1 MEKRV
6 NNNQKIS
13 LSNEENNISNCN
25 DAFIWDNSLRRKS
38 RSSRFEEPTKSF
50 ELTNTQLEYEKAVV
64 HLAEVKRK
72 ASTVNAEANNSVVT
86 GLSTR
91 NPEASAK
98 AAKDR
103 VKILKE
109 ANKMNKKVAKEE
121 KKVENI
127 QKKIEKLQGEIDK
140 LRQKVEFV
148 GRW

>member
-1 MEKRV
+1 MKKIILAIV
-6 NNNQKIS
+6 MMLSFGITVYAGNQEVQD
-13 LSNEENNISNCN
+13 L
-25 DAFIWDNSLRRKS
+25 KS
-38 RSSRFEEPTKSF
+38 QQKALKLQTK
-50 ELTNTQLEYEKAVV
+50 LTNTQLEYEKAVV

-72 ASTVNAEANNSVVT
+72 ASAVNAEANNSVVT
-86 GLSTR
+86 GLSSR

-140 LRQKVEFV
+140 LSQKVEFV

>member
-1 MEKRV
+1 MKKIILASIMMLSIGITA
-6 NNNQKIS
+6 NASNQEIRDLKAQQKA
-13 LSNEENNISNCN
+13 LK
-25 DAFIWDNSLRRKS
+25 LQ
-38 RSSRFEEPTKSF
+38 TQ
-50 ELTNTQLEYEKAVV
+50 LTNTQLEYEKAVV
-64 HLAEVKRK
+64 HLAEVKSK
-72 ASTVNAEANNSVVT
+72 ASAVNAEANNSVVT

-121 KKVENI
+121 KKVEKL

>member
-1 MEKRV
+1 MKKIILASIMMLSIGITGCASSQEFSELKAQ
-6 NNNQKIS
+6 QKA
-13 LSNEENNISNCN
+13 LK
-25 DAFIWDNSLRRKS
+25 LQ
-38 RSSRFEEPTKSF
+38 TQ
-50 ELTNTQLEYEKAVV
+50 LTNTQLKYEKAVV
-64 HLAEVKRK
+64 NLAEVKRK
-72 ASTVNAEANNSVVT
+72 ASAVNAEANNSVVT

-121 KKVENI
+121 KKVEKL
-127 QKKIEKLQGEIDK
+127 QKKMEKLQGEIDK

>member
-1 MEKRV
+1 MKKIILASIMMLSFGMTA
-6 NNNQKIS
+6 NASNQEIRDLKAQQKA
-13 LSNEENNISNCN
+13 LK
-25 DAFIWDNSLRRKS
+25 LQ
-38 RSSRFEEPTKSF
+38 TQ
-50 ELTNTQLEYEKAVV
+50 LTNTQLEYEKAVV
-64 HLAEVKRK
+64 HLAEVKSK
-72 ASTVNAEANNSVVT
+72 ASAVNAEANNSVVT

-121 KKVENI
+121 KKVEKL

-140 LRQKVEFV
+140 LRQRVEFV

>member
-1 MEKRV
+1 MKKIILASIMMLSFGITA
-6 NNNQKIS
+6 NASNQEIRDLKAQQKA
-13 LSNEENNISNCN
+13 LK
-25 DAFIWDNSLRRKS
+25 LQ
-38 RSSRFEEPTKSF
+38 TQ
-50 ELTNTQLEYEKAVV
+50 LTNTQLEYEKAVV
-64 HLAEVKRK
+64 NLAEVKRK
-72 ASTVNAEANNSVVT
+72 ASAVNAEANNAVVT

-121 KKVENI
+121 KKVEKL

>member
-1 MEKRV
+1 MKKIILASIMMLSFGITA
-6 NNNQKIS
+6 NASNQEIRDLKAQQKA
-13 LSNEENNISNCN
+13 LK
-25 DAFIWDNSLRRKS
+25 LQ
-38 RSSRFEEPTKSF
+38 TQ
-50 ELTNTQLEYEKAVV
+50 LTNTQLEYEKAVV
-64 HLAEVKRK
+64 NLAEVKRK
-72 ASTVNAEANNSVVT
+72 ASAVNAEANNSVVT

-121 KKVENI
+121 KKVEKL

>member
-1 MEKRV
+1 MKRFILASIMMLSIGITGCASSQEFRELKAQ
-6 NNNQKIS
+6 QKA
-13 LSNEENNISNCN
+13 LK
-25 DAFIWDNSLRRKS
+25 LQ
-38 RSSRFEEPTKSF
+38 TQ
-50 ELTNTQLEYEKAVV
+50 LTNTQLEYEKAVV

-72 ASTVNAEANNSVVT
+72 ASAVNAEANNSVVT

>member
-1 MEKRV
+1 MKKIILASIMMLSIGITA
-6 NNNQKIS
+6 NASNQEIRDLKAQQKA
-13 LSNEENNISNCN
+13 LK
-25 DAFIWDNSLRRKS
+25 LQ
-38 RSSRFEEPTKSF
+38 TQ
-50 ELTNTQLEYEKAVV
+50 LTNTQLEYEKAVV
-64 HLAEVKRK
+64 NLAEVKSK
-72 ASTVNAEANNSVVT
+72 ASAVNAEANNSVVT

-121 KKVENI
+121 KKVEKL

>member
-1 MEKRV
+1 MKKIILASIMMLSFGITAIAS
-6 NNNQKIS
+6 NQEIRDLKAQQKA
-13 LSNEENNISNCN
+13 LK
-25 DAFIWDNSLRRKS
+25 LQ
-38 RSSRFEEPTKSF
+38 TQ
-50 ELTNTQLEYEKAVV
+50 LTNTQLKYEKAVV
-64 HLAEVKRK
+64 NLAEVKRK
-72 ASTVNAEANNSVVT
+72 ASAVNAEANNSVVT

-121 KKVENI
+121 KKVEKL
-127 QKKIEKLQGEIDK
+127 QKKIEKLQGEIDN

>member
-1 MEKRV
+1 MKKIILASIMMLSFGITA
-6 NNNQKIS
+6 NASNQEIRDLKAQQKA
-13 LSNEENNISNCN
+13 LK
-25 DAFIWDNSLRRKS
+25 LQ
-38 RSSRFEEPTKSF
+38 TQ
-50 ELTNTQLEYEKAVV
+50 LTNTQLEYEKAVV
-64 HLAEVKRK
+64 NLAEVKRK
-72 ASTVNAEANNSVVT
+72 ASAVNAEANNTVVT

-121 KKVENI
+121 KKVEKL

>member
-1 MEKRV
+1 MKKIILASIMMLSIGITGCASSQEFSELKAQ
-6 NNNQKIS
+6 QKA
-13 LSNEENNISNCN
+13 LK
-25 DAFIWDNSLRRKS
+25 LQ
-38 RSSRFEEPTKSF
+38 TQ
-50 ELTNTQLEYEKAVV
+50 LTNTQLEYEKAVV
-64 HLAEVKRK
+64 HLAEVKSK
-72 ASTVNAEANNSVVT
+72 ASAVNAEANNSVVT

-109 ANKMNKKVAKEE
+109 VNKMNKKVAKEE
-121 KKVENI
+121 KKVEKL

-140 LRQKVEFV
+140 LRQQVEFV

>member
-1 MEKRV
+1 MKKIILASIMMLSFGITA
-6 NNNQKIS
+6 NASNQEIRDLKAQQKA
-13 LSNEENNISNCN
+13 LK
-25 DAFIWDNSLRRKS
+25 LQ
-38 RSSRFEEPTKSF
+38 TQ
-50 ELTNTQLEYEKAVV
+50 LTNTQLKYEKAVV
-64 HLAEVKRK
+64 NLAEVKRK
-72 ASTVNAEANNSVVT
+72 ASAVNAEANNSVVT

-121 KKVENI
+121 KKVEKL

>member
-1 MEKRV
+1 MKKIILASIMMLSFGITA
-6 NNNQKIS
+6 NASNQEIRDLKAQQKA
-13 LSNEENNISNCN
+13 LK
-25 DAFIWDNSLRRKS
+25 LQ
-38 RSSRFEEPTKSF
+38 TQ
-50 ELTNTQLEYEKAVV
+50 LTNTQLKYEKAVV
-64 HLAEVKRK
+64 NLAEVKRK
-72 ASTVNAEANNSVVT
+72 ASAVNAEANNSVVT

-109 ANKMNKKVAKEE
+109 DNKMNKKVAKEE
-121 KKVENI
+121 KKVEKL

>member
-1 MEKRV
+1 MKKIILASIMMLSFGITA
-6 NNNQKIS
+6 NASNQEIRDLKAQQKA
-13 LSNEENNISNCN
+13 LK
-25 DAFIWDNSLRRKS
+25 LQ
-38 RSSRFEEPTKSF
+38 TQ
-50 ELTNTQLEYEKAVV
+50 LTNTQWKYEKAVV
-64 HLAEVKRK
+64 NLAEVKRK
-72 ASTVNAEANNSVVT
+72 ASAVNAAANNSVVT
-86 GLSTR
+86 GLSPR

-121 KKVENI
+121 KKVEKL

>member
-1 MEKRV
+1 MKKIILASIMMLSFGITA
-6 NNNQKIS
+6 NASNQEIRDLKAQQKA
-13 LSNEENNISNCN
+13 LK
-25 DAFIWDNSLRRKS
+25 LQ
-38 RSSRFEEPTKSF
+38 TQ
-50 ELTNTQLEYEKAVV
+50 LTNTQLEYEKAVV
-64 HLAEVKRK
+64 HLAEVKSK
-72 ASTVNAEANNSVVT
+72 ASAVNAEANNSVVT

-109 ANKMNKKVAKEE
+109 VNKMNKKVAKEE
-121 KKVENI
+121 KKVEKL

>member
-1 MEKRV
+1 MMLSFGITA
-6 NNNQKIS
+6 NASNQEIRDLKAQQKA
-13 LSNEENNISNCN
+13 LK
-25 DAFIWDNSLRRKS
+25 LQ
-38 RSSRFEEPTKSF
+38 TQ
-50 ELTNTQLEYEKAVV
+50 LTNTQLKYEKAVV
-64 HLAEVKRK
+64 NLAEVKRK
-72 ASTVNAEANNSVVT
+72 ASAVNAEANNSVVT

-121 KKVENI
+121 KKVEKL

>member
-1 MEKRV
+1 MKKIILASIMMLSFGITGCASSQAFSELKAQ
-6 NNNQKIS
+6 QKA
-13 LSNEENNISNCN
+13 LK
-25 DAFIWDNSLRRKS
+25 LQ
-38 RSSRFEEPTKSF
+38 TQ
-50 ELTNTQLEYEKAVV
+50 LTNTQLEYEKAVV
-64 HLAEVKRK
+64 NLAEVKRK
-72 ASTVNAEANNSVVT
+72 ASAVNAEANNSVVT

-121 KKVENI
+121 KKVEKL
-127 QKKIEKLQGEIDK
+127 QKKMEKLQGEIDK

>member
-1 MEKRV
+1 MKKIILASIMMLSFGITA
-6 NNNQKIS
+6 NASNQEIRDLKAQQKA
-13 LSNEENNISNCN
+13 LK
-25 DAFIWDNSLRRKS
+25 LQ
-38 RSSRFEEPTKSF
+38 TQ
-50 ELTNTQLEYEKAVV
+50 LTNTQLEYEKAVV
-64 HLAEVKRK
+64 HLAEVKSK
-72 ASTVNAEANNSVVT
+72 ASAVNAEANNSVVT

-121 KKVENI
+121 KKVEKL

>member
-1 MEKRV
+1 MKKIILASIMMLSFGITGCASSQEFSELKAQ
-6 NNNQKIS
+6 QKA
-13 LSNEENNISNCN
+13 LK
-25 DAFIWDNSLRRKS
+25 LQ
-38 RSSRFEEPTKSF
+38 TQ
-50 ELTNTQLEYEKAVV
+50 LTNTQLEYEKAVV
-64 HLAEVKRK
+64 NLAEVKRK
-72 ASTVNAEANNSVVT
+72 ASAVNAEANNSVVT

-121 KKVENI
+121 KKVEKL
-127 QKKIEKLQGEIDK
+127 QKKMEKLQGEIDK
-140 LRQKVEFV
+140 LRQRVEFV

>member
-1 MEKRV
+1 MKKIILASIMMLSFGITGCASSQEFSELKAQ
-6 NNNQKIS
+6 QKA
-13 LSNEENNISNCN
+13 LK
-25 DAFIWDNSLRRKS
+25 LQ
-38 RSSRFEEPTKSF
+38 TQ
-50 ELTNTQLEYEKAVV
+50 LTNTQLEYEKAVV
-64 HLAEVKRK
+64 NLAEVKRK
-72 ASTVNAEANNSVVT
+72 ASAVNAEANNSVVT

-98 AAKDR
+98 AGKDR

-121 KKVENI
+121 KKVEKL

>member
-1 MEKRV
+1 MKKIILASIMMLSIGITATAS
-6 NNNQKIS
+6 NQEIRDLKAQQKA
-13 LSNEENNISNCN
+13 LK
-25 DAFIWDNSLRRKS
+25 LQ
-38 RSSRFEEPTKSF
+38 TQ
-50 ELTNTQLEYEKAVV
+50 LTNTQLEYEKAVV
-64 HLAEVKRK
+64 HLAEVKSK
-72 ASTVNAEANNSVVT
+72 ASAVNAEANNSVVT

-121 KKVENI
+121 KKVEKL

>member
-1 MEKRV
+1 MKKIILASIMMLSIGVTGCASSQEFSELKAQ
-6 NNNQKIS
+6 QKA
-13 LSNEENNISNCN
+13 LK
-25 DAFIWDNSLRRKS
+25 LQ
-38 RSSRFEEPTKSF
+38 TQ
-50 ELTNTQLEYEKAVV
+50 LTNTQLKYEKAVV
-64 HLAEVKRK
+64 NLAEVKRK
-72 ASTVNAEANNSVVT
+72 ASAVNAEANNSVVT

-121 KKVENI
+121 KKVEKL

>member
-1 MEKRV
+1 MKKIILASIMMLSIGITA
-6 NNNQKIS
+6 NASNQEIRDLKAQQKA
-13 LSNEENNISNCN
+13 LK
-25 DAFIWDNSLRRKS
+25 LQ
-38 RSSRFEEPTKSF
+38 TQ
-50 ELTNTQLEYEKAVV
+50 LTNTQLEYEKAVV
-64 HLAEVKRK
+64 HLAEVKSK
-72 ASTVNAEANNSVVT
+72 ASAVNAEANNSVVT

-121 KKVENI
+121 KKVEKL
-127 QKKIEKLQGEIDK
+127 QKKMEKLQGEIDK

>member
-1 MEKRV
+1 MKKIILASIMMLSIGITA
-6 NNNQKIS
+6 NASNQEIRDLKAQQKA
-13 LSNEENNISNCN
+13 LK
-25 DAFIWDNSLRRKS
+25 LQ
-38 RSSRFEEPTKSF
+38 TQ
-50 ELTNTQLEYEKAVV
+50 LTNTQLEYEKAVV
-64 HLAEVKRK
+64 HLAEVKSK
-72 ASTVNAEANNSVVT
+72 ASAVNAEANNSVVT
-86 GLSTR
+86 GLCTR

-121 KKVENI
+121 KKVEKL

>member
-1 MEKRV
+1 MMLSLGITA
-6 NNNQKIS
+6 NASNQEIRDLKAQQKA
-13 LSNEENNISNCN
+13 LK
-25 DAFIWDNSLRRKS
+25 LQ
-38 RSSRFEEPTKSF
+38 TQ
-50 ELTNTQLEYEKAVV
+50 LTNTQLEYEKAVV
-64 HLAEVKRK
+64 NLAEVKRK
-72 ASTVNAEANNSVVT
+72 ASAVNAEANNSVVT

-121 KKVENI
+121 KKVEKL

>member
-1 MEKRV
+1 MKKIILASIMMLSIGITA
-6 NNNQKIS
+6 NANNQEIRDLKAQQKA
-13 LSNEENNISNCN
+13 LK
-25 DAFIWDNSLRRKS
+25 LQ
-38 RSSRFEEPTKSF
+38 TQ
-50 ELTNTQLEYEKAVV
+50 LTNTQLEYEKAVV
-64 HLAEVKRK
+64 NLAEVKRK
-72 ASTVNAEANNSVVT
+72 ASAVNAEANNSVVT

-109 ANKMNKKVAKEE
+109 VNKMNKKVAKQE
-121 KKVENI
+121 KKVEKL

>member
-1 MEKRV
+1 MKKIILASIMMLSIGITGCASSQEFSELKAQ
-6 NNNQKIS
+6 QKA
-13 LSNEENNISNCN
+13 LK
-25 DAFIWDNSLRRKS
+25 LQ
-38 RSSRFEEPTKSF
+38 TQ
-50 ELTNTQLEYEKAVV
+50 LTNTQLEYEKAVV
-64 HLAEVKRK
+64 NLAEVKRK
-72 ASTVNAEANNSVVT
+72 ASAVNAEANNSVVT

-109 ANKMNKKVAKEE
+109 VNKMNKKVAKEE
-121 KKVENI
+121 KKVEKL

>member
-1 MEKRV
+1 MKKIILASIMMLSIGITGCASSQEFSELKAQ
-6 NNNQKIS
+6 QKA
-13 LSNEENNISNCN
+13 LK
-25 DAFIWDNSLRRKS
+25 LQ
-38 RSSRFEEPTKSF
+38 TQ
-50 ELTNTQLEYEKAVV
+50 LTNTQLEYEKAVV
-64 HLAEVKRK
+64 HLAEVKSK
-72 ASTVNAEANNSVVT
+72 ASAVNAEANNSVVT

-91 NPEASAK
+91 TPEASAK

-121 KKVENI
+121 KKVEKL

>member
-1 MEKRV
+1 MKKIILASIMMLSIGITGCASSQEFSELKAQ
-6 NNNQKIS
+6 QKA
-13 LSNEENNISNCN
+13 LK
-25 DAFIWDNSLRRKS
+25 LQ
-38 RSSRFEEPTKSF
+38 TQ
-50 ELTNTQLEYEKAVV
+50 LTNTQLEYEKAVV
-64 HLAEVKRK
+64 HLAEVKSK
-72 ASTVNAEANNSVVT
+72 ASAVNAEANNSVVT

>member
-1 MEKRV
+1 MKR
-6 NNNQKIS
+6 Q
-13 LSNEENNISNCN
+13 L
-25 DAFIWDNSLRRKS
+25 FTWQ
-38 RSSRFEEPTKSF
+38 RS
-50 ELTNTQLEYEKAVV
+50 A
-64 HLAEVKRK
+64 
-72 ASTVNAEANNSVVT
+72 VNAEANNSVVT

-121 KKVENI
+121 KKVEKL

>member
-1 MEKRV
+1 MKKIILASIMMLSFGITA
-6 NNNQKIS
+6 NASNQEIRDLKAQQKA
-13 LSNEENNISNCN
+13 LK
-25 DAFIWDNSLRRKS
+25 LQ
-38 RSSRFEEPTKSF
+38 TQ
-50 ELTNTQLEYEKAVV
+50 LTNTQLKYEKAVV
-64 HLAEVKRK
+64 NLAEVKGK
-72 ASTVNAEANNSVVT
+72 ASAVNAEANNSVVT

-121 KKVENI
+121 KKVEKL

>member
-1 MEKRV
+1 MKKIILASIMMLSIGITGCASSQEFSELKAQ
-6 NNNQKIS
+6 QKA
-13 LSNEENNISNCN
+13 LK
-25 DAFIWDNSLRRKS
+25 LQ
-38 RSSRFEEPTKSF
+38 TQ
-50 ELTNTQLEYEKAVV
+50 LTNTQLKYEKAVV
-64 HLAEVKRK
+64 NLAEVKRK
-72 ASTVNAEANNSVVT
+72 ASAVNAEANNSVVT

-121 KKVENI
+121 KKVEKL

>member
-1 MEKRV
+1 MKKIILASIMMLSFGITA
-6 NNNQKIS
+6 NASNQEIRDLKAQQKA
-13 LSNEENNISNCN
+13 LK
-25 DAFIWDNSLRRKS
+25 LQ
-38 RSSRFEEPTKSF
+38 TQ
-50 ELTNTQLEYEKAVV
+50 LTNTQLKYEKAVV
-64 HLAEVKRK
+64 NLAEVKRK
-72 ASTVNAEANNSVVT
+72 ASAVNAEANNSVVT

-121 KKVENI
+121 KKVEKL
-127 QKKIEKLQGEIDK
+127 QKKIEKLRGEIDK

>member
-1 MEKRV
+1 MKKIILASIMMLSLGITA
-6 NNNQKIS
+6 NASNQEIRDLKAQQKA
-13 LSNEENNISNCN
+13 LK
-25 DAFIWDNSLRRKS
+25 LQ
-38 RSSRFEEPTKSF
+38 TQ
-50 ELTNTQLEYEKAVV
+50 LTNTQLEYEKAVV
-64 HLAEVKRK
+64 HLAEVKSK
-72 ASTVNAEANNSVVT
+72 ASAVNAEANNSVVT

-121 KKVENI
+121 KKVEKL

>member
-1 MEKRV
+1 MKKIILASIMMLSFGITA
-6 NNNQKIS
+6 NASNQEIRDLKAQQKA
-13 LSNEENNISNCN
+13 LK
-25 DAFIWDNSLRRKS
+25 LQ
-38 RSSRFEEPTKSF
+38 TQ
-50 ELTNTQLEYEKAVV
+50 LTNTQLEYEKAVV
-64 HLAEVKRK
+64 NLAEVKRK
-72 ASTVNAEANNSVVT
+72 ASAVNAEANNSVVT

-98 AAKDR
+98 AATDR

-121 KKVENI
+121 KKVEKL

>member
-1 MEKRV
+1 MKKIILASIMMLSFGITA
-6 NNNQKIS
+6 NASNQEIRDLKAQQKA
-13 LSNEENNISNCN
+13 LK
-25 DAFIWDNSLRRKS
+25 LQ
-38 RSSRFEEPTKSF
+38 TQ
-50 ELTNTQLEYEKAVV
+50 LTNTQLEYEKAVV
-64 HLAEVKRK
+64 NLAEVKRK
-72 ASTVNAEANNSVVT
+72 ASAVNVEANNSVVT

-121 KKVENI
+121 KKVEKL
-127 QKKIEKLQGEIDK
+127 QKKMEKLQGEIDK

>member
-1 MEKRV
+1 MKKIILASIMMLSFGITA
-6 NNNQKIS
+6 NASNQEIRDLKAQQKA
-13 LSNEENNISNCN
+13 LK
-25 DAFIWDNSLRRKS
+25 LQ
-38 RSSRFEEPTKSF
+38 TQ
-50 ELTNTQLEYEKAVV
+50 LTNTQLEYEKAVV
-64 HLAEVKRK
+64 HLAEVKSK
-72 ASTVNAEANNSVVT
+72 ASAVNAEANNSVVT

-121 KKVENI
+121 KKVEKL

-140 LRQKVEFV
+140 LRQKVEFI

>member
-1 MEKRV
+1 MKKIILASIMMLSIGITGYAS
-6 NNNQKIS
+6 NQEIRDLKAQQKA
-13 LSNEENNISNCN
+13 LK
-25 DAFIWDNSLRRKS
+25 LQ
-38 RSSRFEEPTKSF
+38 TQ
-50 ELTNTQLEYEKAVV
+50 LTNTQLKYEKAVV
-64 HLAEVKRK
+64 NLAEVKRK
-72 ASTVNAEANNSVVT
+72 ASAVNAEANNSVVT

-121 KKVENI
+121 KKVEKL

>member
-1 MEKRV
+1 MKKIILASIMMLSFGITA
-6 NNNQKIS
+6 NASNQEIRDLKAQQKA
-13 LSNEENNISNCN
+13 LK
-25 DAFIWDNSLRRKS
+25 LQ
-38 RSSRFEEPTKSF
+38 TQ
-50 ELTNTQLEYEKAVV
+50 LTNTQLKYEKAVV
-64 HLAEVKRK
+64 NLAEVKRK
-72 ASTVNAEANNSVVT
+72 ASAVNAEANNSVVT

-121 KKVENI
+121 KKVEKL
-127 QKKIEKLQGEIDK
+127 QKKIEKLQGEIDNR
-140 LRQKVEFV
+140 RQKVEFV